1 MNDSLWKSPMGGF
14 NNPCAGSSEKGS
26 GDGEGSAHRNLQ
38 TDSFPAVCAYIKM
51 KLLLLIGTRTQV
63 LSHSDCFPNRPILKT
78 WHPATE
84 PHSPA
89 MTE

>member
-1 MNDSLWKSPMGGF
+1 
-14 NNPCAGSSEKGS
+14 
-26 GDGEGSAHRNLQ
+26 
-38 TDSFPAVCAYIKM
+38 M

-89 MTE
+89 MTEYTVPEL